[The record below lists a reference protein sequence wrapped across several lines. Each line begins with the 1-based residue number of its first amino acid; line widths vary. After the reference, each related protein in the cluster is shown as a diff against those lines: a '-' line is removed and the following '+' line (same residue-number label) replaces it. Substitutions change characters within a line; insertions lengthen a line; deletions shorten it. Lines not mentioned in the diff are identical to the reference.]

1 MSDGS
6 PSTGDG
12 KGGNEQ
18 GDTLAPALAAH
29 DLAALMPTPC
39 TTGVARCGTE
49 ERGPAGWGSSQA
61 PRVKRMRDASAQT
74 EMSGPCRPLE
84 SSRDPPLRAAALE
97 GKEPA
102 PQPRASS
109 PGLLRFAGSPLLDT
123 KDLYKLASPRKLL
136 PYSELHRPLQEG
148 TQVCLF
154 RDALRRFSLHY
165 TRALDAVSTCGGVSF
180 ARDIPLEVVTAT
192 ITASRPLTP
201 EEAGAATAAAQRP
214 LDALCCATA
223 QVLSLSAAAP
233 VGGCS
238 VLCLPRLVADTPEF
252 VVAAGVVDQTLGLQV
267 APGDWVGVPFA
278 SSASATSLFELR
290 VELEHGLVVE
300 VGHADG
306 SESAFASVHVM
317 WLERSGPRSRE
328 WLLTDP
334 TSQMDNAISPWDI
347 YRVARRCRPSQCLP
361 FPWLGTEAEG
371 AGERRAW
378 RLAKSERTMALDR
391 LVRARG
397 ATTASVPLQVAGMPT
412 SGAPRATL
420 QDRVGWKV
428 ALGRVAAE
436 HSGRVAIL
444 RERMAV
450 ELVLRLLDWHPVVS
464 FLFDAP
470 PAEDE
475 VPGYAKRLGH
485 TPHCLDHVIDSFLRG
500 GVATL
505 DDLAAS
511 LEPIWD
517 DPQRALPPLSFLHAM
532 AEAAR
537 VTAAKMLFMARLCSA
552 TA

>member
-1 MSDGS
+1 
-6 PSTGDG
+6 
-12 KGGNEQ
+12 
-18 GDTLAPALAAH
+18 
-29 DLAALMPTPC
+29 
-39 TTGVARCGTE
+39 
-49 ERGPAGWGSSQA
+49 
-61 PRVKRMRDASAQT
+61 MRDAAAQT
-74 EMSGPCRPLE
+74 ELSGPCRGVKLPRGTPSQL
-84 SSRDPPLRAAALE
+84 PPPAEAWAE
-97 GKEPA
+97 PEPA
-102 PQPRASS
+102 PQPSA
-109 PGLLRFAGSPLLDT
+109 PAPKLRRFGGSPLLET
-123 KDLYKLASPRKLL
+123 KNLYTLDSPRRLV
-136 PYSELHRPLQEG
+136 PYTDLHRPLLEG
-148 TQVCLF
+148 MQVCLF

-165 TRALDAVSTCGGVSF
+165 TRALDAVSACGGVPF
-180 ARDIPLEVVTAT
+180 ARDIPLETVSAT
-192 ITASRPLTP
+192 VTASRGLTP
-201 EEAGAATAAAQRP
+201 EEATAAAAAAQRP
-214 LDALCCATA
+214 LDTLCCATA

-233 VGGCS
+233 VGACT

-252 VVAAGVVDQTLGLQV
+252 VVTERVVEGTLGLAV

-278 SSASATSLFELR
+278 SSTSAPSLFQLR

-306 SESAFASVHVM
+306 SDSAFGSVHVM

-334 TSQMDNAISPWDI
+334 IAQMDNAISPWDI
-347 YRVARRCRPSQCLP
+347 HRVARRCSPSQCLP
-361 FPWLGTEAEG
+361 FPWLGEEAG
-371 AGERRAW
+371 GVGERRAW
-378 RLAKSERTMALDR
+378 RLAKSERTTALDR
-391 LVRARG
+391 LMRARG
-397 ATTASVPLQVAGMPT
+397 ATTSSTPLQVAGMT
-412 SGAPRATL
+412 ASVVKGAAQASLRERIAW
-420 QDRVGWKV
+420 QK
-428 ALGRVAAE
+428 ALSRVAEE

-444 RERMAV
+444 GEHMAV

-475 VPGYAKRLGH
+475 VPGYAQRLGH
-485 TPHCLDHVIDSFLRG
+485 APHCLDHVIDSFLRG